1 MRSGVFIAL
10 ALTLSAAGLAAAPPS
25 KSAPP
30 KVMQSCDA
38 HQFETTVTATVDGEP
53 HQSKVKLCGVEGQ
66 SDADWIK
73 TLKDAI
79 AKLDTNK
86 EVDPAVRQQIV
97 TAINAEIGRLSILS
111 SGALVDKI
119 VGIAATGALPPPR
132 KAPNTSVSS
141 DYAALPPLPSTPPP
155 PPHVLAPA
163 VPDGSPVTKG
173 SAAQSYASMPLMG
186 PPRKLSFACFSPNDL
201 SGDGP
206 CTGFERETMLTVRA
220 DEDLPKPA
228 QLRFIRNGEEHG
240 DIDLEALR
248 RGKSVR
254 VALPRELCQGFG
266 SGKLELQVLENG
278 VVVKSDGPYSLR
290 C

>member
-1 MRSGVFIAL
+1 MRSGVLISL
-10 ALTLSAAGLAAAPPS
+10 VLTLPATALAAAPAGTP
-25 KSAPP
+25 AAP
-30 KVMQSCDA
+30 KVMQNCDA

-111 SGALVDKI
+111 SGVLADKTARSA
-119 VGIAATGALPPPR
+119 VSTALPPPR
-132 KAPNTSVSS
+132 KAPSTSVSS
-141 DYAALPPLPSTPPP
+141 EYAALPPLPTAPPP
-155 PPHVLAPA
+155 PPNVLGPA
-163 VPDGSPVTKG
+163 IADGTTGMTGRLNQPFAGVT
-173 SAAQSYASMPLMG
+173 LMG
-186 PPRKLSFACFSPNDL
+186 PPRKLSFACYSPNDL

-220 DEDLPKPA
+220 DEDLPKAA
-228 QLRFIRNGEEHG
+228 QLRFIRNGEPHG
-240 DIDLEALR
+240 EVDLAALR

-254 VALPRELCQGFG
+254 LALPRDVCAGFG
-266 SGKLELQVLENG
+266 DGKLELQVLENG
-278 VVVKSDGPYSLR
+278 AVVKSDGPYALR